1 MAWTPN
7 VRIPDQQS
15 WASPALAYG
24 GPEGAQLHMV
34 HLGGDTFS
42 TDIWHS
48 RSDGSTWSPNVRI
61 PDQQS
66 KASPA
71 LAFYGGLNMVHLGE
85 SSNDIWHST
94 FDGSSWSP
102 NVRIPDQQSKAAPAL
117 FTNNGLLHMV
127 HLGDSSTDIWYSQSD
142 GGS

>member
-7 VRIPDQQS
+7 VRIPNQQS
-15 WASPALAYG
+15 KATPALAYG

-34 HLGGDTFS
+34 HLGDSS

-48 RSDGSTWSPNVRI
+48 RSDGNC
-61 PDQQS
+61 
-66 KASPA
+66 
-71 LAFYGGLNMVHLGE
+71 
-85 SSNDIWHST
+85 
-94 FDGSSWSP
+94 WSP
-102 NVRIPDQQSKAAPAL
+102 NVRIPDQQSKAAPAI

-127 HLGDSSTDIWYSQSD
+127 HLGDSSTDIWYSTSD